1 MMNKS
6 LRGRELESSSN
17 RIYGFQLVRTQ
28 KRAAVSG
35 GF

>member
-6 LRGRELESSSN
+6 LLVRGRESSSN
-17 RIYGFQLVRTQ
+17 RIYGFQPVRRK

>member
-1 MMNKS
+1 MVSSRLSNLAHTRQK
-6 LRGRELESSSN
+6 LLDKEHDLEAA
-17 RIYGFQLVRTQ
+17 Q